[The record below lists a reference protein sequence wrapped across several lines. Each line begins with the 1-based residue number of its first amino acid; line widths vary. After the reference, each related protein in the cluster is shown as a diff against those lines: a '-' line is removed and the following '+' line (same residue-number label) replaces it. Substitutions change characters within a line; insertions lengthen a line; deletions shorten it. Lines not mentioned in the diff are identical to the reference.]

1 MSTQFH
7 HVNSIGEKNRISSL
21 EDNLKDFM
29 DWSFLQVGGFINVN
43 IPTSGV
49 KSSDFHTLVPVSEPS
64 ERSKVWEAP
73 RKDWVYESGVSYSST
88 SPIEISGVYLNNTFL
103 PAPSGTGNYTYR
115 MNHSLGRIDFD
126 NFISSRSKVQLEY
139 SYRYIQTYKANE
151 SYWWKEFQFDT
162 FDPSKIR
169 TSGDYAITANHR
181 IQLPSIMIET
191 IPRTV
196 MTPKEIGN
204 SSNIILQD
212 VLLHVF
218 SQNINQRN
226 NIVDMLLVQ
235 KDNTINLYDTNLVI
249 KNNLY
254 PLNRDGTINSNGLMY
269 PDLSTSYAKYWCN
282 IKNSTITELNNISS
296 SLYNGIVRWSIEI
309 FP

>member
-7 HVNSIGEKNRISSL
+7 HTNSIGEKNRVSSI
-21 EDNLKDFM
+21 EDNLKDFI
-29 DWSFLQVGGFINVN
+29 DWSFLQIGGFINVN
-43 IPTSGV
+43 IPTSGIQ
-49 KSSDFHTLVPVSEPS
+49 SSNFHTLVPVDDPA

-73 RKDWVYESGVSYSST
+73 RKDWVYETGVSYNDT
-88 SPIEISGVYLNNTFL
+88 SPVEISGVYLNNTFL
-103 PAPSGTGNYTYR
+103 PAPSGSGNYTYT
-115 MNHSLGRIDFD
+115 MNYSFGRINFD
-126 NFISSRSKVQLEY
+126 NFISSRSKVNLEY

-162 FDPSKIR
+162 YNPANIK
-169 TSGDYAITANHR
+169 TSGDYAITGNHR

-196 MTPKEIGN
+196 LTPKELGN
-204 SSNIILQD
+204 SSNILFQD

-226 NIVDMLLVQ
+226 TIIDTLLVQ
-235 KDNTINLYDTNLVI
+235 KDNNLNIYDSNTIV

-254 PLNRDGTINSNGLMY
+254 PLNRDGTINSSGLMY
-269 PDLSTSYAKYWCN
+269 PDLSTNYSKYWCN
-282 IKNSTITELNNISS
+282 IKNSTITELNNFSS
-296 SLYNGIVRWSIEI
+296 SLYNGIVRWTLEI